1 MGVARANRVESY
13 RPLIMSLEKHMTS
26 VNVVIPT
33 RNRPEKLQR
42 CLAALSLARARRPFE
57 VVVCDSTPDRELRK
71 RVVDVCSAHDFVKLR
86 FHDGHNVAAAR
97 NFCARSADSD
107 LIVNVDDDIRVEP
120 DAILRLVKTYEASS
134 GHRVVAGS
142 VRWGNAWS
150 SPVVMRPIGYGRAA
164 RPGESPDFL
173 IGAFFIYARKLALAK
188 PWNEGIRTSDDRFM
202 GALWRSSGVQLLFD
216 PGARAVH
223 DPEQVNYGVEH
234 QSSHIYVNLFDAV
247 IANPRPWR
255 ALSYEFLGF
264 VWGAKKAVS
273 SGPHL
278 LRFLSAWSNGHRA
291 LLRDYRYL
299 SRLVAD
305 RLPPP

>member
-1 MGVARANRVESY
+1 
-13 RPLIMSLEKHMTS
+13 MTTVS
-26 VNVVIPT
+26 VVIPT

-42 CLAALSLARARRPFE
+42 CLAALSVARSRMPFE
-57 VVVCDSTPDRELRK
+57 VVVCDSTPDRDLQK
-71 RVVDVCSAHDFVKLR
+71 RVVDVCSQHEFVKLR
-86 FHDGHNVAAAR
+86 FHDGKNVAAAR
-97 NFCARSADSD
+97 NFCARSADTD

-120 DAILRLVKTYEASS
+120 DAIQRLFAAYGAAS

-142 VRWGNAWS
+142 VQWGEDWS
-150 SPVVMRPIGYGRAA
+150 SPVVMRSIGYGRAA

-188 PWNEGIRTSDDRFM
+188 PWNESIRTSDDRFM
-202 GALWRSSGVQLLFD
+202 GALWRSSGVKLLFE

-223 DPEQVNYGVEH
+223 DHEHVSYGVEH

-247 IANPRPWR
+247 IANPRPLR

-278 LRFLSAWSNGHRA
+278 FRFLSAWGKGHRA